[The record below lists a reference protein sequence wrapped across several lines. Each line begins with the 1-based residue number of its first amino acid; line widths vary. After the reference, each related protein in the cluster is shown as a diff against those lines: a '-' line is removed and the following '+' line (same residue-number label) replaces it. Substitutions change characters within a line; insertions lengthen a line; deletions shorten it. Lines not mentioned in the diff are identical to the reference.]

1 MVKVRKV
8 VENIFFSVK
17 FLCLIFFLLGILC
30 SENNEEVDS
39 RKDLNNLCKKFFQL
53 HEPNLRCFTAIKNLE
68 MNIKSHASTIGVSE
82 RHDDTKKDD
91 MIDETSSASSNEEI
105 FDDKDRHLS
114 DYDLIDIS
122 EGSITSDIDEIGT
135 KEGEGIKD

>member
-1 MVKVRKV
+1 MFYGNKKPR
-8 VENIFFSVK
+8 
-17 FLCLIFFLLGILC
+17 
-30 SENNEEVDS
+30 NEH
-39 RKDLNNLCKKFFQL
+39 K
-53 HEPNLRCFTAIKNLE
+53 EPLE
-68 MNIKSHASTIGVSE
+68 AEANGDASTIGVSE

-91 MIDETSSASSNEEI
+91 MIDEASSASSNEEI